1 MSIIYNALKKTE
13 EKNPKQATK
22 ANKSESTISM
32 PGEKKNKSQIG
43 IKLVAI
49 TVMLGCMGTL
59 VYFITSQGNA
69 KIKGPS
75 INMSFNVGSLF
86 KGSKE
91 KESKS
96 GYIFDA
102 SKYTINGILTSDSK
116 NIAMINGDS
125 YAAESQIDD
134 LIIKE
139 ISETKVI
146 FISPTNDEF
155 TIEID

>member
-13 EKNPKQATK
+13 EQNPNQPK
-22 ANKSESTISM
+22 ANKPEAIINK

-43 IKLVAI
+43 IKLIAI
-49 TVMLGCMGTL
+49 VVMLGCMGTL

-69 KIKGPS
+69 KITGPS
-75 INMSFNVGSLF
+75 INMSLNVGSLF
-86 KGSKE
+86 KGSK
-91 KESKS
+91 KQESKS
-96 GYIFDA
+96 GYVFNPG
-102 SKYTINGILTSDSK
+102 KYTINGILTSDSK

-134 LIIKE
+134 LTIKE
-139 ISETKVI
+139 ITESKVV
-146 FISPTNDEF
+146 FLSPTNEEF